1 MTARAVTTVIASPIG
16 GVLSDR
22 FEKRL
27 VMIGARMVVILTSLA
42 VGVLFFSGGLQP
54 WHIVVLAM
62 LDGAAFSILDP
73 ALLSIIPELVDRRAL
88 LNAISLTSVIEG
100 LMGIV
105 GAAFAGWMIDLVG
118 AGGVY
123 LSMTCLFALAAASHL
138 GLPKRVTAN
147 RAMTMH
153 RDLLEGAH
161 YLLRRPVLVALAVVA
176 FVRIAFSQP
185 VNAFLPAFASKDL
198 GFDAAGLGLLTS
210 ALQAGFLVSSVLMA
224 VMAEMRHKGLIL
236 LTCGAAGA
244 LALIGLMWLRG
255 AWAPFLL
262 IAVGG
267 AFLNAGDVFT
277 RTLMQ
282 AACTPSYRGRIA
294 SLLMMMSG
302 LVSLTVLPAG
312 AVADALG
319 VPLVTTVLA
328 LIVIVTYTGVAIWR
342 PDFRKLE

>member
-1 MTARAVTTVIASPIG
+1 
-16 GVLSDR
+16 
-22 FEKRL
+22 
-27 VMIGARMVVILTSLA
+27 
-42 VGVLFFSGGLQP
+42 
-54 WHIVVLAM
+54 
-62 LDGAAFSILDP
+62 
-73 ALLSIIPELVDRRAL
+73 
-88 LNAISLTSVIEG
+88 
-100 LMGIV
+100 
-105 GAAFAGWMIDLVG
+105 
-118 AGGVY
+118 
-123 LSMTCLFALAAASHL
+123 
-138 GLPKRVTAN
+138 
-147 RAMTMH
+147 
-153 RDLLEGAH
+153 
-161 YLLRRPVLVALAVVA
+161 
-176 FVRIAFSQP
+176 
-185 VNAFLPAFASKDL
+185 
-198 GFDAAGLGLLTS
+198 
-210 ALQAGFLVSSVLMA
+210 
-224 VMAEMRHKGLIL
+224 
-236 LTCGAAGA
+236 